1 MPTDAPVEEA
11 TEVRITTVITTPKG
25 GGELK
30 KYKCGNCSKTAFEY
44 FGELWSEQPGR
55 PDYPSNYKVYECR
68 GKMRVGHSAKS
79 AVCHWRYY
87 VK

>member
-1 MPTDAPVEEA
+1 MPSENA
-11 TEVRITTVITTPKG
+11 TEAPTQVRITTVITTPEG

-30 KYKCGNCSKTAFEY
+30 KYKCENCGKVAFEY
-44 FGELWSEQPGR
+44 FGEIWSVVPGR

-68 GKMRVGHSAKS
+68 GKMRIEHTAKS